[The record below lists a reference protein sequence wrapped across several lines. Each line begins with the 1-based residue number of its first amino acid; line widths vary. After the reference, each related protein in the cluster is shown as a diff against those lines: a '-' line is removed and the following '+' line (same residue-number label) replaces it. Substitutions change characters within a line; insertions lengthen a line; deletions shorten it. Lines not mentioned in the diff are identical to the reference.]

1 MADPGNYAE
10 HAATMKKIQG
20 YPMTGARRRRES
32 TCLDRVMGNHYPAPL
47 FSCGSGGI
55 GRRA

>member
-1 MADPGNYAE
+1 
-10 HAATMKKIQG
+10 MKKIQS
-20 YPMTGARRRRES
+20 YPMGGAVGTERW
-32 TCLDRVMGNHYPAPL
+32 TWLDRVMGNQYLAPL